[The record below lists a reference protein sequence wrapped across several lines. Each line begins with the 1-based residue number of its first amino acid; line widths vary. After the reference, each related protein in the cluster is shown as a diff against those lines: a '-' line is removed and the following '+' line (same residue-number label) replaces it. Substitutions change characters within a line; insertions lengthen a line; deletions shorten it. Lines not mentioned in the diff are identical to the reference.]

1 MTAASLVIAIVDD
14 DDSVRRALR
23 RLMVSLSFRPVDYSS
38 GEAFLS
44 SLETCVPACVL
55 LDLHMPGRNGL
66 QVLEA
71 MRQRGIKVPAVVI
84 TANMQTEMR
93 DQCMEAGAVAYLNK
107 PLERDLVLSVIQRAT
122 MA

>member
-1 MTAASLVIAIVDD
+1 MTAADMVIAIVDD

-23 RLMVSLSFRPVDYSS
+23 RLMVSFSFRPVDYPS

-44 SLETCVPACVL
+44 SLQTCVPDCVL

-84 TANMQTEMR
+84 TANLQPEMR
-93 DQCMEAGAVAYLNK
+93 NQCMEAGAVAYLSK
-107 PLERDLVLSVIQRAT
+107 PLERDLVFSVIQRAT
-122 MA
+122 MR

>member
-1 MTAASLVIAIVDD
+1 MTAAKLVIAIVDD

-23 RLMVSLSFRPVDYSS
+23 RLMVSLSFQPIDYSS

-71 MRQRGIKVPAVVI
+71 MRLRAIKVPTVVI
-84 TANMQTEMR
+84 TANLQPEMR
-93 DQCMEAGAVAYLNK
+93 DLCLEAGAVAYLRK
-107 PLERDLVLSVIQRAT
+107 PLERDLVFSTIQRAT
-122 MA
+122 TA